1 MKNRFLLLFSF
12 LLFFNILFAQG
23 SFSYKRQLI
32 IKQCDRCDCI
42 NYRKYK
48 MISKLS
54 GYKSQC
60 AEADCIQDERYWWI
74 FSDAEC
80 QNYCSHDFSTIY
92 GDEERI
98 EIDNCLTDGQKLKQD
113 EKKLKQD
120 ELKKN
125 DQDYRNNK
133 IKDLLSS
140 GKYYQDKEELRNAL
154 YYYNQVLS
162 IDKNNYEASSSK
174 SYIDNFFYNRTAGY
188 QYRKLFESNYKY
200 FVEKLKIALEDEISK
215 TENGQVTFSINIS
228 FDTNGV
234 NKSTISQ
241 TNIQDLDSRI
251 SSIVNSWLSSKPI
264 MKGYYVKADDLISV
278 DVSWKTGNSIYTIN
292 SKGSSSVNAI
302 GNTADHYKF
311 INSLKYSYG
320 KFYFTSKYK
329 KLVFNGWE
337 DKFEATDILFTKYKF
352 SGGPFNALYS
362 LLLPGLGKYKVTNG
376 TYGQEEMI
384 IYGASWL
391 LQSIIKGFEYQSK
404 KEYYESTNPG
414 MQEDNYT
421 SANLSRQ
428 SWLVLFFSTLGL
440 VVYDTTTSFIIGIE
454 NIRHAKKNK
463 QLYKNNSPYVVQT
476 KKFNELK

>member
-1 MKNRFLLLFSF
+1 MKNRFLLLYSF
-12 LLFFNILFAQG
+12 LLFLNILFAQG

-32 IKQCDRCDCI
+32 TKQCDRCDCI

-48 MISKLS
+48 IISKLS

-60 AEADCIQDERYWWI
+60 AEADCISDERLWWM

-80 QNYCSHDFSTIY
+80 KNYCSHDFSTIS

-98 EIDNCLTDGQKLKQD
+98 EIDNCETDEQKQKQD
-113 EKKLKQD
+113 EQKRKQD
-120 ELKKN
+120 ELKRN
-125 DQDYRNNK
+125 EQDDRNNK

-188 QYRKLFESNYKY
+188 QYRKLFVSNYKY
-200 FVEKLKIALEDEISK
+200 FVEKLKIALEDKISK

-241 TNIQDLDSRI
+241 TNIPDLDIQI

-264 MKGYYVKADDLISV
+264 IKGYYVKSDDFISV
-278 DVSWKTGNSIYTIN
+278 DVSWKSGNSIYNNN
-292 SKGSSSVNAI
+292 SKGSSIINAI
-302 GNTADHYKF
+302 GNEADHYKF
-311 INSLKYSYG
+311 IESRKYSYG

-329 KLVFNGWE
+329 KLVFNGGE
-337 DKFEATDILFTKYKF
+337 DKFEATEILFTKYKF
-352 SGGPFNALYS
+352 SGGPLNALYS

-376 TYGQEEMI
+376 IYGQEEMI

-463 QLYKNNSPYVVQT
+463 QLYKNNTPYVVQT

>member
-140 GKYYQDKEELRNAL
+140 GKY
-154 YYYNQVLS
+154 
-162 IDKNNYEASSSK
+162 
-174 SYIDNFFYNRTAGY
+174 
-188 QYRKLFESNYKY
+188 
-200 FVEKLKIALEDEISK
+200 
-215 TENGQVTFSINIS
+215 
-228 FDTNGV
+228 
-234 NKSTISQ
+234 
-241 TNIQDLDSRI
+241 
-251 SSIVNSWLSSKPI
+251 
-264 MKGYYVKADDLISV
+264 
-278 DVSWKTGNSIYTIN
+278 
-292 SKGSSSVNAI
+292 
-302 GNTADHYKF
+302 
-311 INSLKYSYG
+311 
-320 KFYFTSKYK
+320 
-329 KLVFNGWE
+329 
-337 DKFEATDILFTKYKF
+337 
-352 SGGPFNALYS
+352 
-362 LLLPGLGKYKVTNG
+362 
-376 TYGQEEMI
+376 
-384 IYGASWL
+384 
-391 LQSIIKGFEYQSK
+391 
-404 KEYYESTNPG
+404 
-414 MQEDNYT
+414 
-421 SANLSRQ
+421 
-428 SWLVLFFSTLGL
+428 
-440 VVYDTTTSFIIGIE
+440 
-454 NIRHAKKNK
+454 
-463 QLYKNNSPYVVQT
+463 
-476 KKFNELK
+476 